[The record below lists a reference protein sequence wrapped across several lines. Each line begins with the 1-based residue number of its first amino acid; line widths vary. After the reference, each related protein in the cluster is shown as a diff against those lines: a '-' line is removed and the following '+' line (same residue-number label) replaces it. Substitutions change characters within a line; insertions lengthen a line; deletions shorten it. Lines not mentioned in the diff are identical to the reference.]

1 LIETTQWEDYGVGS
15 GNPKCANC
23 MVSCG
28 YEPTAVIDGF
38 LSLSGFWGMVK
49 GTFSSYKSAHALK
62 QLNEWGTHA
71 SAPLVQIANPA
82 HTLEETNA

>member
-1 LIETTQWEDYGVGS
+1 METTKWEEYGVAS

-38 LSLSGFWGMVK
+38 GYAARASGRMVQ
-49 GTFSSYKSAHALK
+49 GHL
-62 QLNEWGTHA
+62 QH
-71 SAPLVQIANPA
+71 VQ
-82 HTLEETNA
+82 ETSMR